1 MKQSIT
7 FRQVCLTTLFSGLLL
22 CGSTVNAKEWK
33 SITIA
38 TEGGY
43 EPWNLTLPGG
53 KLSGFE
59 PELMANLC
67 QRMGIECKL
76 VVQNWDGMIA
86 GLNAGKYDVIMD
98 AIVITPERK
107 QVVSFTV
114 PYAATPASFI
124 AVKGTLLPPATGA
137 NHTIK
142 LNDDEKEI

>member
-1 MKQSIT
+1 MKQRTT
-7 FRQVCLTTLFSGLLL
+7 FRGICLTTLLSGLLL
-22 CGSTVNAKEWK
+22 SAAGVQAKEWS

-59 PELMANLC
+59 PELMVDLC
-67 QRMGIECKL
+67 KRMGVQCKL

-107 QVVSFTV
+107 KSGQLHRALRCHTCVVYHREGQ
-114 PYAATPASFI
+114 PAAAC
-124 AVKGTLLPPATGA
+124 ACHQAA
-137 NHTIK
+137 R
-142 LNDDEKEI
+142 